1 MCVCVFCSSS
11 SPSSHLWYS
20 KCYFHLLI
28 FPERKMIFPLFRP
41 ILFRRVRVLSVTLD
55 RVDLASTFPEN
66 PLISSFS
73 FFERERDQVDQTSI
87 VPMQTI
93 GTNIGRPALSIV
105 NTVYII
111 SAVANGSQNRMSLH
125 THTCHRDRGLR
136 FEFGQSRI
144 STRRPLIVS
153 IPWISLV
160 KLKMEPIYY

>member
-73 FFERERDQVDQTSI
+73 FFFSRETKWTKRPSCRCKQLGQTLAARLCQSSTLCISSQLSPTALKTICRSI
-87 VPMQTI
+87 
-93 GTNIGRPALSIV
+93 
-105 NTVYII
+105 
-111 SAVANGSQNRMSLH
+111 RMSLH
-125 THTCHRDRGLR
+125 THLSSRLR

-144 STRRPLIVS
+144 STGDRWLCQYLES
-153 IPWISLV
+153 H
-160 KLKMEPIYY
+160 

>member
-1 MCVCVFCSSS
+1 MLL
-11 SPSSHLWYS
+11 PSAHLPRE
-20 KCYFHLLI
+20 KNDL
-28 FPERKMIFPLFRP
+28 PPFRP

-73 FFERERDQVDQTSI
+73 FFFERDQVDQTSI

-111 SAVANGSQNRMSLH
+111 SAVANGSQNNLSVH
-125 THTCHRDRGLR
+125 PYVSTHTPV
-136 FEFGQSRI
+136 I
-144 STRRPLIVS
+144 AATV
-153 IPWISLV
+153 
-160 KLKMEPIYY
+160 